1 MNELKYIRVMQHELH
16 GDNIRIGLAFPLLE
30 DTAEWMNK
38 AESAVI
44 ESYEKNCA
52 RNGGFEKSCH
62 DYYKRIALVDAET
75 LEVLRLIYPRP

>member
-1 MNELKYIRVMQHELH
+1 MKELKYVRVMQHDLH

-44 ESYEKNCA
+44 ESHEITQ
-52 RNGGFEKSCH
+52 RN
-62 DYYKRIALVDAET
+62 
-75 LEVLRLIYPRP
+75 